1 MAKVIGIDLGTTNSC
16 VAFTEGRHTNIILNK
31 NGYPTTPSVVAVL
44 ESGKIAVGQVAKR
57 QAIANPGNTIVSS
70 KRLIGRRIGSK
81 EVDSAK
87 ALYAYEIV
95 EGPHEDIRVRCRSR
109 EFSLPEI
116 SSYILLELKR
126 VAEDYFSESIHD
138 VVITVPAYFND
149 AQRQATKDAGTIA
162 GLNVLRIINE
172 PTAAAI
178 AYGYSKKK
186 DQLVV
191 VYDFGGGTF
200 DVSILEINDGVFK
213 VLATGGDTFL
223 GGDDVDNV
231 LIDFVADRFLAS
243 DEIDLRKDKIA
254 LQRLKDAC
262 ERAKCDLSSFHEV
275 EINLPFIAT
284 ENDKPLHLNQSIHR
298 KDVEKLAKPL
308 VERTLN
314 ICKGVMEKAGVTKG
328 DLTDILLV
336 GGQTR
341 MPFLA
346 DSVSNYFG
354 RSATKQINPDEAVA
368 IGASIQANALTS
380 DTEVEML
387 LLDVTPLPLGIRSA
401 GGTFTRLIE
410 ANTTVPVLKKK
421 NFTTV
426 VNDQPSVRVQ
436 VYQGFSPEAEE
447 NELLGEFLLEGIR
460 KAPAGDPEIEVTF
473 HIDANGIV
481 QVSAK
486 DKDTGKEQSIR
497 VTMSSGLTEEEVA
510 EMTKQA
516 QTLEIKIR
524 EEEESEAIAQKN
536 ELLLH
541 KIRKEFLSQ
550 KEEMSEE
557 RTQQIQT
564 FMAHAQTVI
573 AQKDVDAMRAL
584 YDQLKATLQ
593 KLSA

>member
-1 MAKVIGIDLGTTNSC
+1 LAKVIGIDLGTTNSC